1 MERVERVDV
10 LLNEGGR
17 AYEGYGWVV
26 LLISVLLGIFAALV
40 AAFPPE
46 YILSSPISGTAYPI
60 MGALGMASIGFN
72 IFAVVLTLIPY
83 GRNERW
89 AWYTLWMLPLMWLSQ
104 FALAADLAHLILALL
119 TTTGLL
125 LPYRRFFSGRGR
137 VPESELGN
145 QGTFP

>member
-17 AYEGYGWVV
+17 AYDGYGWVV
-26 LLISVLLGIFAALV
+26 LLMSALLGIFAALV
-40 AAFPPE
+40 TAFLPE

-60 MGALGMASIGFN
+60 MGALGIASIGFN

-83 GRNERW
+83 RRNERW

-125 LPYRRFFSGRGR
+125 LPTGGSSPAGGR
-137 VPESELGN
+137 VPESELRN